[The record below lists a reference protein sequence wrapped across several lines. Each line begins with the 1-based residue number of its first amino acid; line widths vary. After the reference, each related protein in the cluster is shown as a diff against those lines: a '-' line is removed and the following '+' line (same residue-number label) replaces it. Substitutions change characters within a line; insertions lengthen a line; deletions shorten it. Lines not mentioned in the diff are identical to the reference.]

1 MSDHEIDHDGAATG
15 MPDGAAKLDL
25 HHRQQLSALLD
36 GALAPDE
43 ARFLLRRLQ
52 HDTTLA
58 ACWERWHLAGEVL
71 RGRTQAPLPAGFNAR
86 VAEVVALEPPVRG
99 RRQGGPT
106 AVDGR
111 QAWRHGLGI
120 AALAA
125 SVAAVA
131 LFVARPLSVD
141 SELPAGAPP
150 IAIEFEPAAPA
161 PSAGPGATATIDRA
175 VPASAAPAPRDIAIP
190 ARVASIP
197 TASNPPAPGRRSARE
212 AIPTVPDRP
221 ARESEPPATSV
232 VAAAQPPQAGPADVA
247 PAAAAP
253 FANPTLPPT
262 RPWPRAVLPQL
273 SDTAAGAFTVDYGDP
288 SQAAASPSFYPFE
301 PRLPVSAEPG
311 PDSAE
316 GPR

>member
-1 MSDHEIDHDGAATG
+1 MSEHELDHDSAATG

-36 GALAPDE
+36 GALAPEE

-86 VAEVVALEPPVRG
+86 VAEVVALEPPARG
-99 RRQGGPT
+99 RRPGGPT
-106 AVDGR
+106 AVGGR
-111 QAWRHGLGI
+111 QAWRHGLGV

-131 LFVARPLSVD
+131 LFVTRPLSIV

-150 IAIEFEPAAPA
+150 IAIEFEPAAPG
-161 PSAGPGATATIDRA
+161 PLAGPGATAVIDGA
-175 VPASAAPAPRDIAIP
+175 VAASAAPAPSDVAIP

-197 TASNPPAPGRRSARE
+197 AASTPAYRRRAPQDT
-212 AIPTVPDRP
+212 IPTIPDRP
-221 ARESEPPATSV
+221 APQSEPSATSV
-232 VAAAQPPQAGPADVA
+232 VAAVQPPQAGAAGVA
-247 PAAAAP
+247 PAVAAP
-253 FANPTLPPT
+253 FASPALPPA

-273 SDTAAGAFTVDYGDP
+273 SGTATGAFTVDYGDP
-288 SQAAASPSFYPFE
+288 LQAAASPSFYPFE
-301 PRLPVSAEPG
+301 PRLPASAEPG
-311 PDSAE
+311 AGGAE
-316 GPR
+316 SPR